1 MKTINEL
8 RKSAIDKHP
17 DVIAARKAHKAG
29 NWDGNVDKDGEAIVY
44 INDNN
49 KRNQRIKYEGSCS
62 RIKESTSFRVS
73 KGYG

>member
-1 MKTINEL
+1 MGVRITMKTINEL

-44 INDNN
+44 IKGKPHTVTNN
-49 KRNQRIKYEGSCS
+49 N
-62 RIKESTSFRVS
+62 
-73 KGYG
+73 

>member
-17 DVIAARKAHKAG
+17 DVIAARKAHTAG

-44 INDNN
+44 IKGKPHTVTNN
-49 KRNQRIKYEGSCS
+49 N
-62 RIKESTSFRVS
+62 
-73 KGYG
+73 